1 MAVNAADA
9 FEHFFDESE
18 PFVRRALVSRF
29 GAELGR
35 DATAEGF
42 AAAWRSWDR
51 VSTMENRSGYVYRVG
66 ERWAVR
72 QEKKSRPPAVEAA
85 VEVKVMVDRYGD
97 PELAAALDALSPK
110 QRQAV
115 VLVWSFGYSHREAAE
130 LLGCARSSLQNHVER
145 GLKNLRQ
152 NLEVNDSA

>member
-51 VSTMENRSGYVYRVG
+51 VSAMENRSGSVLHRGHPIPGTPCSG
-66 ERWAVR
+66 ETLRSGVASQLR
-72 QEKKSRPPAVEAA
+72 AEAA
-85 VEVKVMVDRYGD
+85 HQGAPNEGFGLIEEVFKRVSGVHGHT
-97 PELAAALDALSPK
+97 LSHPPK
-110 QRQAV
+110 GG
-115 VLVWSFGYSHREAAE
+115 LE
-130 LLGCARSSLQNHVER
+130 RSAPHEMSIFWV
-145 GLKNLRQ
+145 
-152 NLEVNDSA
+152 

>member
-9 FEHFFDESE
+9 FEHFFNESE

-72 QEKKSRPPAVEAA
+72 QEKKARPPAAEAA
-85 VEVKVMVDRYGD
+85 VMVDRYGD
-97 PELAAALDALSPK
+97 PELAAALDSLSPK

>member
-1 MAVNAADA
+1 MGDAGA
-9 FEHFFDESE
+9 FERFFNEAE
-18 PFVRRALVSRF
+18 PSVRRALVSRF
-29 GAELGR
+29 GVDLGR

-42 AAAWRSWDR
+42 AAAWRGWNR
-51 VSTMENRSGYVYRVG
+51 VATMENRPGYVYRVG

-72 QEKKSRPPAVEAA
+72 QAQKRNPQVVESQAV
-85 VEVKVMVDRYGD
+85 MDSYSD
-97 PELAAALDALSPK
+97 PELAVALAELSPK

-115 VLVWSFGYSHREAAE
+115 VLVQGYGLSHREAAE

-145 GLKNLRQ
+145 GMSRLRQ

>member
-9 FEHFFDESE
+9 FEHFFNESE

-72 QEKKSRPPAVEAA
+72 QEKKARPPAAEAA
-85 VEVKVMVDRYGD
+85 VMVDRYGD